1 MLFYAIRM
9 LFAYCRFPHDVN
21 DLSESTLRKS
31 PVLCPLSPVP
41 HPRRVCLFVRSIAV
55 VGSMYNMY
63 RKLFL
68 SFTFI
73 CFYISISLHLFLYLS
88 ISTSIFQPQS
98 RPLQL
103 SNYMYIPLSF
113 VFPYTPSFISP
124 LYSHTLT
131 LYSCM
136 PTYLLTHLQSTYIH
150 TYTHSSSHLHL
161 YIH

>member
-1 MLFYAIRM
+1 MLFTLYGCYLPI
-9 LFAYCRFPHDVN
+9 AYFRTMSMTFLNPLCANP
-21 DLSESTLRKS
+21 LSS
-31 PVLCPLSPVP
+31 VLCPLSPIPDVS
-41 HPRRVCLFVRSIAV
+41 VCSFVR
-55 VGSMYNMY
+55 
-63 RKLFL
+63 LL
-68 SFTFI
+68 SLVLCIICTENFSCRLRLYAFTSRSL
-73 CFYISISLHLFLYLS
+73 YISIS
-88 ISTSIFQPQS
+88 TPASIFQPQS

-150 TYTHSSSHLHL
+150 TYTHSSSHPHL

>member
-9 LFAYCRFPHDVN
+9 LFAYFRTMSMTFLNPLYEN
-21 DLSESTLRKS
+21 PLSSV
-31 PVLCPLSPVP
+31 PCPLSHVP
-41 HPRRVCLFVRSIAV
+41 DVSVCSFVR
-55 VGSMYNMY
+55 
-63 RKLFL
+63 LL
-68 SFTFI
+68 SFVLCII
-73 CFYISISLHLFLYLS
+73 CTENFSCRLRLYALHLDSLHLFLYTS

-103 SNYMYIPLSF
+103 SNYMYTPLSF

-136 PTYLLTHLQSTYIH
+136 PTYLLTYNPRIYIH
-150 TYTHSSSHLHL
+150 TFSHSLSPTFIYTL
-161 YIH
+161 IH

>member
-1 MLFYAIRM
+1 MTFLNPLYAN
-9 LFAYCRFPHDVN
+9 P
-21 DLSESTLRKS
+21 LSS
-31 PVLCPLSPVP
+31 VLC
-41 HPRRVCLFVRSIAV
+41 PRRVCLFVRSIAV